1 MKNILV
7 TDDHADTNRIVCR
20 LLRSRGYRTA
30 SAFTGEDAL
39 AAVTAECPDLLIL
52 DIMMPE
58 MDGIEVLRRLRA
70 NPATANLPVIVL
82 SAMSDP
88 QSHELA
94 RQNGATAYC
103 VKGSLDFGQFAKIV
117 AECIELVT
125 T

>member
-20 LLRSRGYRTA
+20 LLRSRGYRTV
-30 SAFTGEDAL
+30 SAFTGKEAL
-39 AAVTAECPDLLIL
+39 AAIAAEIPDLLVL

-58 MDGIEVLRRLRA
+58 MDGMEVLRHLRV

-82 SAMSDP
+82 SAISDP

-94 RQNGATAYC
+94 CQNGATAYC
-103 VKGSLDFGQFAKIV
+103 VKGSLDFGQFAKII
-117 AECIELVT
+117 AEYIGI
-125 T
+125 